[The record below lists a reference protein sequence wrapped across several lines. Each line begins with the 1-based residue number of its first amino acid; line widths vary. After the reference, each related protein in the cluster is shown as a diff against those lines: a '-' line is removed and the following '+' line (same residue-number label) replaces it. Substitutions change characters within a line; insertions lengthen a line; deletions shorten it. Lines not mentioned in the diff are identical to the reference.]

1 MAGGLVGLHR
11 RKGAHVWL
19 ARVAH
24 VHSTVLTEA
33 HVQSTVLT
41 EAHVQSTVL
50 TEAEGGGNVRE
61 GSWLRNHVQQWT
73 AGLGSDAA

>member
-24 VHSTVLTEA
+24 VH
-33 HVQSTVLT
+33 STVLT

-73 AGLGSDAA
+73 AGLGSDTA